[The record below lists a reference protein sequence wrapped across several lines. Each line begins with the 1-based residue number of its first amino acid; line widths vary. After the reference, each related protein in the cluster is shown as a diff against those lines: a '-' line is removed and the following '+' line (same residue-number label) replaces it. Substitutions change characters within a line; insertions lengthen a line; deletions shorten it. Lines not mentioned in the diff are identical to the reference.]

1 MAFDGIVTRAVVKQ
15 LNDELTGL
23 RVDKIYQVEKDEVLL
38 HFRKNKLLI
47 SSSGNNPRIYL
58 TEQTKENPKV
68 PPMFTMVLRKHLSG
82 AIVKRVSQFGNDRV
96 IKIDFDAWDDFS
108 EKIEKSLI
116 VEIMGRHSNIILLDN
131 ENIIIDSIKRVSESM
146 SRVRQVLPHLP
157 YEYIK
162 DENKIDPSTAT
173 LEDIS
178 EKFNHSEGN
187 KSVENVV
194 FNALTGFSKNM
205 GTEISLRAN
214 IDSTR
219 PFSSLEDFEK
229 ENLINSSME
238 LIREINENEFSYK
251 SYLDGDRIVD
261 FHVLNLINLEG
272 LDSLE
277 FKTPSEMLDAV
288 YSKRDKDDRLGQKGT
303 ALKKI
308 VASKLSKDKSKISNL
323 KKDLLEAE
331 NREQYRIFG
340 DLLSAN
346 FHKVKPG
353 QKEITLQNFYSEDLE
368 DVLIPLDEKI
378 SAPIN
383 AQRFYKKYGKLKT
396 AENILNEQIKDT
408 QNEIDYLE
416 SVLSTIELTEDVSA
430 LDEIKDELIEQG
442 YIKRSSQKKKKSKM
456 EIPNYLEMEKDGF
469 NIFIGRNN
477 RENDLLTHKIAR
489 RDDIWLHAQGIPGS
503 HVIIKTEGKDVPEEV
518 IKYAAQLAAYN
529 SKGRNSGSIEVDY
542 TQKQNVKRSPANK
555 PGLVNYTNFKTI
567 SVDSNQF

>member
-58 TEQTKENPKV
+58 TEQTKENPKI

-82 AIVKRVSQFGNDRV
+82 AIVKGVFQFGNDRV

-205 GTEISLRAN
+205 
-214 IDSTR
+214 
-219 PFSSLEDFEK
+219 
-229 ENLINSSME
+229 
-238 LIREINENEFSYK
+238 
-251 SYLDGDRIVD
+251 
-261 FHVLNLINLEG
+261 
-272 LDSLE
+272 
-277 FKTPSEMLDAV
+277 
-288 YSKRDKDDRLGQKGT
+288 
-303 ALKKI
+303 
-308 VASKLSKDKSKISNL
+308 
-323 KKDLLEAE
+323 
-331 NREQYRIFG
+331 
-340 DLLSAN
+340 
-346 FHKVKPG
+346 
-353 QKEITLQNFYSEDLE
+353 
-368 DVLIPLDEKI
+368 
-378 SAPIN
+378 
-383 AQRFYKKYGKLKT
+383 
-396 AENILNEQIKDT
+396 
-408 QNEIDYLE
+408 
-416 SVLSTIELTEDVSA
+416 
-430 LDEIKDELIEQG
+430 
-442 YIKRSSQKKKKSKM
+442 
-456 EIPNYLEMEKDGF
+456 
-469 NIFIGRNN
+469 
-477 RENDLLTHKIAR
+477 
-489 RDDIWLHAQGIPGS
+489 
-503 HVIIKTEGKDVPEEV
+503 
-518 IKYAAQLAAYN
+518 
-529 SKGRNSGSIEVDY
+529 
-542 TQKQNVKRSPANK
+542 
-555 PGLVNYTNFKTI
+555 
-567 SVDSNQF
+567 

>member
-58 TEQTKENPKV
+58 TEQTKENPKI

-82 AIVKRVSQFGNDRV
+82 AIVKGVFQFGNDRV

-219 PFSSLEDFEK
+219 PFSSLENFEK
-229 ENLINSSME
+229 DNLIKSSME

>member
-1 MAFDGIVTRAVVKQ
+1 LENF
-15 LNDELTGL
+15 
-23 RVDKIYQVEKDEVLL
+23 EKD
-38 HFRKNKLLI
+38 
-47 SSSGNNPRIYL
+47 
-58 TEQTKENPKV
+58 
-68 PPMFTMVLRKHLSG
+68 
-82 AIVKRVSQFGNDRV
+82 
-96 IKIDFDAWDDFS
+96 
-108 EKIEKSLI
+108 
-116 VEIMGRHSNIILLDN
+116 
-131 ENIIIDSIKRVSESM
+131 
-146 SRVRQVLPHLP
+146 
-157 YEYIK
+157 
-162 DENKIDPSTAT
+162 
-173 LEDIS
+173 
-178 EKFNHSEGN
+178 
-187 KSVENVV
+187 
-194 FNALTGFSKNM
+194 
-205 GTEISLRAN
+205 
-214 IDSTR
+214 
-219 PFSSLEDFEK
+219 
-229 ENLINSSME
+229 NLIKSSME

-489 RDDIWLHAQGIPGS
+489 RDDIWLHAQGMPGS

>member
-219 PFSSLEDFEK
+219 PFSSLENFEK
-229 ENLINSSME
+229 DNLIKSSME

>member
-58 TEQTKENPKV
+58 TEQTKENPKI

>member
-58 TEQTKENPKV
+58 TEQTKENPKI

-82 AIVKRVSQFGNDRV
+82 AIVKGVFQFGNDRV

-219 PFSSLEDFEK
+219 PFSSLENFEK
-229 ENLINSSME
+229 DNLIKSSME

-503 HVIIKTEGKDVPEEV
+503 HVIIKTEAKDVPEEV

>member
-58 TEQTKENPKV
+58 TEQTKENPKI

-219 PFSSLEDFEK
+219 PFSSLENFEK
-229 ENLINSSME
+229 DNLIKSSME

>member
-277 FKTPSEMLDAV
+277 FKTPSEMLDAI

>member
-82 AIVKRVSQFGNDRV
+82 AIVKGVFQFGNDRV

-219 PFSSLEDFEK
+219 PFSSLENFEK
-229 ENLINSSME
+229 DNLIKSSME

>member
-58 TEQTKENPKV
+58 TEQTKENPKI

-82 AIVKRVSQFGNDRV
+82 AIVKGVFQFGNDRV

>member
-58 TEQTKENPKV
+58 TEQTKENPKI

-82 AIVKRVSQFGNDRV
+82 AIVKGVFQFGNDRV

-219 PFSSLEDFEK
+219 PFSSLENFEK
-229 ENLINSSME
+229 DNLIKSSME

-277 FKTPSEMLDAV
+277 FKTPSEMLDAI